1 MARLEDPSPP
11 AVRPL
16 LLLRPAP
23 PCGARSTLG
32 FAVLAAGL
40 VLGACGSDDARAPLT
55 FAEAPGYDAP
65 GGVPSAAGLAPDP
78 DAAPAGGAAADPA
91 AALLRA
97 LQQAVRADDAAAFA
111 AAFRFPL
118 ADGTDRAFV
127 QTELFPL
134 LSEPGRLRERFL
146 RATERDLAGEPGQPR
161 TLAIDLDTTGAG
173 DAGYEFSLRL
183 TMAPEGGAYVVTE
196 AAMAG

>member
-1 MARLEDPSPP
+1 M
-11 AVRPL
+11 RPL
-16 LLLRPAP
+16 PFLLAG
-23 PCGARSTLG
+23 C
-32 FAVLAAGL
+32 LA
-40 VLGACGSDDARAPLT
+40 LGACGADDAPAPLT

-65 GGVPSAAGLAPDP
+65 GGVQAADLAPVP
-78 DAAPAGGAAADPA
+78 DAAPAAGPTADPA

-146 RATERDLAGEPGQPR
+146 RASARDLDGAPGEPR
-161 TLAIDLDTTGAG
+161 TLAIDLDATQPG

-183 TMAPEGGAYVVTE
+183 TMAPDGDAYVVTE